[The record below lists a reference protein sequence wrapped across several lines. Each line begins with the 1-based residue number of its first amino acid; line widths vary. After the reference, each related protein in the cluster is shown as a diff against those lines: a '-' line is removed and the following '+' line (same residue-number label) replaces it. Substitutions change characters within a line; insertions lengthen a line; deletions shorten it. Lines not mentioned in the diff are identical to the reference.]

1 MSKRLI
7 TVRSGKEEIQMEV
20 TEEQYQRYYRP
31 WWQQKKREQR
41 NREAM
46 EANGYTEE
54 SYDGWKDGILDE
66 QVEMCLQDASVEE
79 IIEKQCMLKIL
90 EEALESL
97 MPEEKELAVKVLGE
111 QVSVSDFAKSHSQKR
126 TTVSSR
132 KVVVLGKLRQFF
144 RDRGFEI

>member
-46 EANGYTEE
+46 EEHGFREE
-54 SYDGWKDGILDE
+54 SYEEWKENDMKSEFFSDSLEELAEKKEILGIL
-66 QVEMCLQDASVEE
+66 Q
-79 IIEKQCMLKIL
+79 
-90 EEALESL
+90 EALESL
-97 MPEEKELAVKVLGE
+97 MPEEKELVQMVFGE
-111 QVSVSDFAKSHSQKR
+111 EMQLSEYAKLKGECR
-126 TTVSSR
+126 TTISSR
-132 KVVVLGKLRQFF
+132 KQKALEKMRTFF
-144 RDRGFEI
+144 VKRGFDVRE

>member
-1 MSKRLI
+1 
-7 TVRSGKEEIQMEV
+7 MEV

-79 IIEKQCMLKIL
+79 IIERQCMLEIL

-111 QVSVSDFAKSHSQKR
+111 QVSVSDFAKNHSQKR

-132 KVVVLGKLRQFF
+132 KMVVLGKLRQFF

>member
-20 TEEQYQRYYRP
+20 TEEEYQRYYRP

-111 QVSVSDFAKSHSQKR
+111 QVSVSDFAKNHRQKR

-132 KVVVLGKLRQFF
+132 KMVVLGKLRQFF

>member
-111 QVSVSDFAKSHSQKR
+111 QVSVSDFKSHSQKR